1 MSFLLEMGLY
11 SRQSSAKKRA
21 SELVTSGRSLMNVKK
36 SRGLRTVP
44 CGTHDNTSA
53 VDEVWPSRRTCC
65 SLLLRKS
72 LVHCRVHPR
81 TP

>member
-11 SRQSSAKKRA
+11 SRKSSAKKSA

-36 SRGLRTVP
+36 SSGPRTVP

-53 VDEVWPSRRTCC
+53 VDEE
-65 SLLLRKS
+65 
-72 LVHCRVHPR
+72 
-81 TP
+81 

>member
-1 MSFLLEMGLY
+1 
-11 SRQSSAKKRA
+11 
-21 SELVTSGRSLMNVKK
+21 MNVKK
-36 SRGLRTVP
+36 SRGPRTVP

-81 TP
+81 TRSTVVCGEASGELECQTLLRSQVV